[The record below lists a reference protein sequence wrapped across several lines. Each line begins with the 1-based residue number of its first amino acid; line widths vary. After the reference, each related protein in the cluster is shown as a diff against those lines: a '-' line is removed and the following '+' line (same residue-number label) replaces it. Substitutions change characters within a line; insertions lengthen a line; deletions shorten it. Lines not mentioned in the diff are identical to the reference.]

1 MLRALVLLLLL
12 ANAALAAWQWGWLG
26 APPPAPVQAASEP
39 QRLAQQIEPERLRLL
54 NPPGQGGPAAAPATP
69 AAPEAPPPQPADT
82 PAPAEGPAPA
92 EHVAR
97 EARRC
102 WQLPPLPLDQAQALR
117 RSAETQAD
125 LRGRH
130 TETPGTLPVRWLVYI
145 GPLGEADL
153 AARRAALRLQGL
165 EHRTVEVPGTGSGL
179 ALGTFSTED
188 AARRALADAQQ
199 RGVRDARVVR
209 ERPPVN
215 VLTLRWP
222 DLTEAELA
230 RLRTALGAQAR
241 SLAAC
246 PAAATPQ

>member
-1 MLRALVLLLLL
+1 MLRVLVLLLLL

-26 APPPAPVQAASEP
+26 APPPAPAQAASEP

-54 NPPGQGGPAAAPATP
+54 NPPGQAGHATEP
-69 AAPEAPPPQPADT
+69 TPPLQQEAPPPVPTTQPTDT
-82 PAPAEGPAPA
+82 PTPPGA
-92 EHVAR
+92 VAR

-102 WQLPPLPLDQAQALR
+102 WQLPPLPLEQAQALR

-145 GPLGEADL
+145 GPLAEADL

-165 EHRTVEVPGTGSGL
+165 DHRTVEVPGTGSGL

-188 AARRALADAQQ
+188 AARRALAEVQQ

-222 DLTEAELA
+222 DLTDAELA
-230 RLRTALGAQAR
+230 RLRTALGTQAR

-246 PAAATPQ
+246 PATGG

>member
-26 APPPAPVQAASEP
+26 APPPAPAQTASEP
-39 QRLAQQIEPERLRLL
+39 QRLTQQIEPERLRLL
-54 NPPGQGGPAAAPATP
+54 NPPGLDRPAAEPAPPP
-69 AAPEAPPPQPADT
+69 AHEAPSPAPPPQPADT
-82 PAPAEGPAPA
+82 PAPAET
-92 EHVAR
+92 VAR

-102 WQLPPLPLDQAQALR
+102 WQLPPLPLEQAQALR
-117 RSAETQAD
+117 RSAEAQAD

-145 GPLGEADL
+145 GPLAEADL

-209 ERPPVN
+209 ERPPVH

-222 DLTEAELA
+222 DLTDAELA
-230 RLRTALGAQAR
+230 RLRTALGAPAR

-246 PAAATPQ
+246 PATAPSD